1 MLAFMGWRTW
11 TRNPTW
17 MDNIT
22 VFGTLIDDY
31 PYSGRSQWI
40 LGDLFFQKGRP
51 EQGLVSYRA
60 AINILGPHYQ
70 LVTEISKK
78 LMAADYDQAAERLLE
93 YSWRE
98 YPQYSLAPGLLAV
111 IASERGDALATER
124 YSRAALAADDQDPT
138 RHQLLAWALA
148 RQGRWEEAVVARQAA
163 IAQGQGDYWQEWVLL
178 AYLQAYTGDTTA
190 ARLALDSARAKAVA
204 ETAFQQIDSL
214 AAALRDGTVIPPDTV
229 VAWSDGAR

>member
-1 MLAFMGWRTW
+1 MAVVGLSAMLAFMGWRTW

-17 MDNIT
+17 KDNIT

-111 IASERGDALATER
+111 IASERGDAHATER

-148 RQGRWEEAVVARQAA
+148 RQGRWEEAVVERRAA
-163 IAQGQGDYWQEWVLL
+163 IARRAPVLQG
-178 AYLQAYTGDTTA
+178 
-190 ARLALDSARAKAVA
+190 R
-204 ETAFQQIDSL
+204 
-214 AAALRDGTVIPPDTV
+214 
-229 VAWSDGAR
+229 GARRG